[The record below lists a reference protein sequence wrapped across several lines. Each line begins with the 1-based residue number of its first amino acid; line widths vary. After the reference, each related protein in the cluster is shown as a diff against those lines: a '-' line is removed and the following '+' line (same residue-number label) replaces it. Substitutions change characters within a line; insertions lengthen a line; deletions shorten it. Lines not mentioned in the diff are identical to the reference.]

1 MGCGRIQACRAC
13 SCIIVTAIKQSGPPS
28 PPFFLVHFILQ
39 CTWVFVLF
47 PDYQEPAL
55 FLQRFVHLPHLVSFM
70 LPDAHF
76 LPMNKPSKPLQNQ
89 QWQLKNNCVF
99 LRDVHRVDHRL
110 TSLNGHYSGGCLDL
124 ISKAFVCR
132 RSPESGHKVRAD
144 VPSANT
150 VFDPVVLMLNQVLSP
165 PSLYLQS
172 HLLSSALRTVRL
184 TGDAGFSKLA
194 CGIFFYSIMKVQST
208 LSSKMLSQPHFEI
221 LSFTYPKTCE
231 SPKRKYI
238 SVTKYGC

>member
-1 MGCGRIQACRAC
+1 MLSNVGCGRIQACRAC

-55 FLQRFVHLPHLVSFM
+55 FLQRFVHLPPLVSFM

-194 CGIFFYSIMKVQST
+194 CGIFFI
-208 LSSKMLSQPHFEI
+208 P
-221 LSFTYPKTCE
+221 
-231 SPKRKYI
+231 
-238 SVTKYGC
+238 

>member
-1 MGCGRIQACRAC
+1 MLSNVGCGRIQACRAC

-55 FLQRFVHLPHLVSFM
+55 FLQRFVHLPPLVSFM

-124 ISKAFVCR
+124 ISKQRLLFA
-132 RSPESGHKVRAD
+132 EGHQSLGTKLEQM
-144 VPSANT
+144 
-150 VFDPVVLMLNQVLSP
+150 FPVQTLFLTQW
-165 PSLYLQS
+165 
-172 HLLSSALRTVRL
+172 SS
-184 TGDAGFSKLA
+184 
-194 CGIFFYSIMKVQST
+194 C
-208 LSSKMLSQPHFEI
+208 
-221 LSFTYPKTCE
+221 
-231 SPKRKYI
+231 
-238 SVTKYGC
+238 